1 MEDNFSYIT
10 EGGVYSDN
18 RGAVAFVNDFNL
30 APVKRFYLITHPNT
44 DIVRA
49 WQGHKIERKWFYC
62 TKGSFEIKVVK
73 IDDWANPSKELV
85 IESYI
90 LTATKSQVLAVSE
103 GCATGI
109 RAMEMDSSLMVFS
122 DKTLDE
128 AKNDDYRFDKDYWF
142 NWETS

>member
-1 MEDNFSYIT
+1 MILPKLITGGFHEDA
-10 EGGVYSDN
+10 
-18 RGAVAFVNDFNL
+18 RGKVAFVNDFNL
-30 APVKRFYLITHPNT
+30 APVKRFYLITHPDT

-49 WQGHKIERKWFYC
+49 WQGHKIECKWFYC
-62 TKGSFEIKVVK
+62 TKGCFEIKVVK

-85 IESYI
+85 IESYL

-109 RAMEMDSSLMVFS
+109 RALEIGASLMVFS

-142 NWETS
+142 NWKTL